1 MLKKLNPTNVF
12 LITLALILLSLF
24 TPGPL
29 GGLLLLAVAGLSGWL
44 LMSTWSRL
52 DPMSRGIRL
61 AILGLIVILAMQ
73 RFI

>member
-29 GGLLLLAVAGLSGWL
+29 GGILLLIVAGLSGWL
-44 LMSTWSRL
+44 LMSTWPRL

-61 AILGLIVILAMQ
+61 AILGLIVILAIQ
-73 RFI
+73 RFV

>member
-12 LITLALILLSLF
+12 LITLVLILLSLF

-29 GGLLLLAVAGLSGWL
+29 GGVLLLIVAGLSGWL
-44 LMSTWSRL
+44 LMTMWPRL

-61 AILGLIVILAMQ
+61 AILGLIVILAFQ